1 VGTMA
6 SAMSILSSEVDVD
19 GYLTKNNGGGDDARL
34 RKGQSASST
43 NMSDGEQPVGSKNKA
58 HRKDKRK

>member
-1 VGTMA
+1 M
-6 SAMSILSSEVDVD
+6 D